1 MSKLQLSFGRIH
13 ARYPICLY
21 LSTTAVKNGT
31 GWPRGPH
38 GLAAIPRSPD
48 HFLDRE
54 STLWDPNPAILPPY
68 VSWAPNYHSFY
79 SHVLTGKPW
88 YNVGAKDLSILL
100 QIHIKQ
106 FVVMPKVGPA
116 LSPRPKKIPTESN
129 LAKIENPPPHRSSGW
144 PHLHNRIYP
153 GKEEWIPTC
162 NCSQNSLH
170 QSRTCTRTQFSDLV
184 LVLGW
189 SVLHRAW
196 VNNVRQR
203 TWLKA
208 KMICSATLVAWIVY
222 YVRPR

>member
-1 MSKLQLSFGRIH
+1 
-13 ARYPICLY
+13 
-21 LSTTAVKNGT
+21 
-31 GWPRGPH
+31 
-38 GLAAIPRSPD
+38 
-48 HFLDRE
+48 
-54 STLWDPNPAILPPY
+54 
-68 VSWAPNYHSFY
+68 
-79 SHVLTGKPW
+79 
-88 YNVGAKDLSILL
+88 
-100 QIHIKQ
+100 
-106 FVVMPKVGPA
+106 MPKVGPA

-129 LAKIENPPPHRSSGW
+129 LAKIENPPPHRSSAW
-144 PHLHNRIYP
+144 PHLHNRMYP

-170 QSRTCTRTQFSDLV
+170 QSRTCTRNQFSDLV

-222 YVRPR
+222 YVRPRQSKSLQFQLINSIRKHFRSEEERIPDKGWKR